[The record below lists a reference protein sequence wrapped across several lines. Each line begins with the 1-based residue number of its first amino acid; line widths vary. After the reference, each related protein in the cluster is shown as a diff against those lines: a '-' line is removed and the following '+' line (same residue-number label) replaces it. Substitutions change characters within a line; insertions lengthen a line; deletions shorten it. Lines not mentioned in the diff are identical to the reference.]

1 MNSKKIEKKLD
12 LEEVFCI
19 ACRCI
24 YLQPVTMPCG
34 HTLCLECFKNMV
46 NLTAYQCPI
55 CRRRISNWLRKFKHD
70 WNAMLNVNFWEAI
83 KQQYPVEVQKRLND
97 EDDGL
102 EKLSLLQLLLSGCE
116 RSKRLGKRKNLSVMN
131 YPNSIR
137 FFGPN
142 ACEFTDD
149 QRGKLTLL
157 VFLWSVTINHDFSR
171 IELKEGEIRK
181 EFDDMQISINKE
193 QREKEL
199 HSLELA
205 KKLQEEE
212 EAMNQ
217 TQILLNEELTREDC
231 ILATKIQENI
241 TKELLQE
248 EKNLIQS
255 DMDLATKLNDQI
267 ILTQIPYYV
276 NNPASK
282 VTKTVENNSKIQWNN
297 NTQDCSLSLSNTI
310 KETISKSSIQSSN
323 ASLSSFSSDPCTSS
337 STKNTSEIFENEN
350 LDTCTCGRLEDKLT
364 TNSPCAFCIAQIEL
378 LNKLWSQQ
386 QNDFLIAKD
395 LEKKLGMS
403 NFEDYNLRK
412 RSNSSVSLGHKKKRK
427 LSKGQLTLKQVLKDN
442 RKKNLI
448 CVNLYIH
455 AFTYKELSFFKIILL
470 FLQQLVFLDF
480 QFEIELPFLPFL
492 ELFLFLL

>member
-1 MNSKKIEKKLD
+1 MKTKNQTITMNSKKIEKKLS

-102 EKLSLLQLLLSGCE
+102 EE
-116 RSKRLGKRKNLSVMN
+116 RIV
-131 YPNSIR
+131 
-137 FFGPN
+137 
-142 ACEFTDD
+142 
-149 QRGKLTLL
+149 
-157 VFLWSVTINHDFSR
+157 NHDFSR
-171 IELKEGEIRK
+171 IELKEGEIKK
-181 EFDDMQISINKE
+181 EFDDMQMNINKE

-267 ILTQIPYYV
+267 ILTQIPYCV

-282 VTKTVENNSKIQWNN
+282 KNQIKRGPLDKIFSKTAENNSKIQWNN
-297 NTQDCSLSLSNTI
+297 NTQDCSLSLSNTV
-310 KETISKSSIQSSN
+310 KEAISKSSIQSSN

-337 STKNTSEIFENEN
+337 SDKIFSKTAENNSKIQWNNYTQDCSLSLSNTVKEAISKSSIQSSNASLSSFSSDLCTSSSTFNTSEIFENEN

-364 TNSPCAFCIAQIEL
+364 RNSPCAFCIAQIEL

-386 QNDFLIAKD
+386 QNDFMIAKN
-395 LEKKLGMS
+395 LEKKLRMS

-427 LSKGQLTLKQVLKDN
+427 LSKGQLTLKQVLKDSGN
-442 RKKNLI
+442 TLCK
-448 CVNLYIH
+448 
-455 AFTYKELSFFKIILL
+455 
-470 FLQQLVFLDF
+470 
-480 QFEIELPFLPFL
+480 
-492 ELFLFLL
+492 

>member
-1 MNSKKIEKKLD
+1 MKTKNQTITMNSKKIEKKLG

-102 EKLSLLQLLLSGCE
+102 EE
-116 RSKRLGKRKNLSVMN
+116 RIV
-131 YPNSIR
+131 
-137 FFGPN
+137 
-142 ACEFTDD
+142 
-149 QRGKLTLL
+149 
-157 VFLWSVTINHDFSR
+157 NHDFSR
-171 IELKEGEIRK
+171 IELKEGEIKK
-181 EFDDMQISINKE
+181 EFDDMQMNINKE

-212 EAMNQ
+212 EAINQ

-267 ILTQIPYYV
+267 ILTQIPYCV

-282 VTKTVENNSKIQWNN
+282 KNQIKRGPLDKIFSKTAENNSKIQWNN
-297 NTQDCSLSLSNTI
+297 NTQDCSLSLSSTV
-310 KETISKSSIQSSN
+310 KEAISKSSIQSSN
-323 ASLSSFSSDPCTSS
+323 ASLSSFSSDLCTSS
-337 STKNTSEIFENEN
+337 STFNTSEIFENEN

-364 TNSPCAFCIAQIEL
+364 RNSPCAFCIAQIEL

-386 QNDFLIAKD
+386 QNDFMIAKN
-395 LEKKLGMS
+395 LEKKLRMS

-427 LSKGQLTLKQVLKDN
+427 LSKGQLTLKQVLKDSGN
-442 RKKNLI
+442 TLCK
-448 CVNLYIH
+448 
-455 AFTYKELSFFKIILL
+455 
-470 FLQQLVFLDF
+470 
-480 QFEIELPFLPFL
+480 
-492 ELFLFLL
+492 